1 MSSNFDYKKEW
12 EKTKKQLI
20 KFGKEASVLAK
31 KGEEELVKFSQKSKI
46 QVDVT
51 ATHLK
56 IEKLYYLIGKEYVN
70 AKTPSTPTAALKKHL
85 TELEKLLKEE
95 KALKSKL
102 KAKPKKTASKTVK
115 KKVAKKSAKK
125 KSV

>member
-1 MSSNFDYKKEW
+1 M
-12 EKTKKQLI
+12 
-20 KFGKEASVLAK
+20 
-31 KGEEELVKFSQKSKI
+31 
-46 QVDVT
+46 
-51 ATHLK
+51 
-56 IEKLYYLIGKEYVN
+56 N